1 MTNAFLK
8 LPIPF
13 EKIYVYP
20 PSVKDIIELG
30 SQVGTYMN
38 IFTISQ
44 EEIED
49 LLVSK
54 KVDLSDKAAPT
65 PLEYLLMNA
74 YQDKVLE
81 GLIKKIFEFYTH
93 QEINFLYEKKE
104 IWVGNLEQIAANAKT
119 IEDLNN
125 IQKLDEKNYFN
136 FQNVVRQS
144 LGLKTIEMP
153 DPNEHPKIKA
163 MKAKQ
168 RLRDRVK
175 AKQNAKNGITLETN
189 LIAICCMGLGLNPLN
204 IGEISYS
211 ALGSLTKM
219 YQTKEK
225 YQLDVDS
232 LMAGADSK
240 KIKPKYWIRNLD

>member
-1 MTNAFLK
+1 
-8 LPIPF
+8 
-13 EKIYVYP
+13 
-20 PSVKDIIELG
+20 
-30 SQVGTYMN
+30 
-38 IFTISQ
+38 
-44 EEIED
+44 
-49 LLVSK
+49 
-54 KVDLSDKAAPT
+54 
-65 PLEYLLMNA
+65 
-74 YQDKVLE
+74 
-81 GLIKKIFEFYTH
+81 
-93 QEINFLYEKKE
+93 
-104 IWVGNLEQIAANAKT
+104 
-119 IEDLNN
+119 
-125 IQKLDEKNYFN
+125 
-136 FQNVVRQS
+136 
-144 LGLKTIEMP
+144 MP

-240 KIKPKYWIRNLD
+240 KIKPKYWITNLED